1 MESAGSKILIDAGL
15 SCRELIKRL
24 DHIEVEPESLDA
36 LVVTHE
42 HLDHIRGAGPLA
54 RRLDI
59 PIYITSAT
67 LRKGMKTLGNLS
79 RPVTLQTGQTLFIKD
94 LMIESFT
101 KCHDAVDPIGLIVS
115 SNGVRMGVLT
125 DLGRST
131 RLVEDRLRGCHA
143 LIIEFN
149 HDQKMLED
157 GPYSWELKSRIK
169 GPEGH
174 LSNQQAKELL
184 KAVAHPDLRLVVL
197 AHLSEENNDA
207 KRAFEEA
214 RDVLMRCGLDRTRVL
229 VGHQDRPIP
238 MVNL

>member
-229 VGHQDRPIP
+229 VSYQDRPIP